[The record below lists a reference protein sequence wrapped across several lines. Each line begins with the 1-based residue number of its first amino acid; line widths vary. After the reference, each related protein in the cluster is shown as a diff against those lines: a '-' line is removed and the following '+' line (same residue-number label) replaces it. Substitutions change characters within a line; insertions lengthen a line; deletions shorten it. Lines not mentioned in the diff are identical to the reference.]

1 MKIKISRRKGID
13 ISDSGSLSDL
23 AFLLIVFFIVIAMFN
38 INKGFILSLPQ
49 KNSTK
54 ILNVKDILRITL
66 NEKGE
71 IFLKEN
77 VVPIE
82 EVEREIKDI
91 LTLNPNLTVLL
102 RIHPEV
108 NYQRVINVVE
118 SVRKLNVENFS
129 FSMLK
134 EGENF
139 Q

>member
-1 MKIKISRRKGID
+1 MKVKISRRKGID

-54 ILNVKDILRITL
+54 ILNVKDILRINL

-77 VVPIE
+77 IVPIE

-91 LTLNPNLTVLL
+91 LTVNPNLTVLL
-102 RIHPEV
+102 RIHPDV
-108 NYQRVINVVE
+108 NYQRVVNVVE
-118 SVRKLNVENFS
+118 AVRKLNVENFS

-134 EGENF
+134 EGEKL

>member
-108 NYQRVINVVE
+108 NYQRVVNVVE

>member
-1 MKIKISRRKGID
+1 MKINISRRKGID

-23 AFLLIVFFIVIAMFN
+23 AFLLIIFFIVIAMFN

-54 ILNVKDILRITL
+54 ILNVKDILRINL

-71 IFLKEN
+71 IFFKEN

-91 LTLNPNLTVLL
+91 LTVNPNLTVLL
-102 RIHPEV
+102 RIHPDV
-108 NYQRVINVVE
+108 NYQRVVNVVE
-118 SVRKLNVENFS
+118 AVRKLNVENFS

-134 EGENF
+134 EGEKL
-139 Q
+139 

>member
-82 EVEREIKDI
+82 EVEHEIKDI

-108 NYQRVINVVE
+108 NYQRVVNVVE

>member
-1 MKIKISRRKGID
+1 
-13 ISDSGSLSDL
+13 
-23 AFLLIVFFIVIAMFN
+23 MFN

-108 NYQRVINVVE
+108 NYQRVIIIINK
-118 SVRKLNVENFS
+118 R
-129 FSMLK
+129 
-134 EGENF
+134 
-139 Q
+139 